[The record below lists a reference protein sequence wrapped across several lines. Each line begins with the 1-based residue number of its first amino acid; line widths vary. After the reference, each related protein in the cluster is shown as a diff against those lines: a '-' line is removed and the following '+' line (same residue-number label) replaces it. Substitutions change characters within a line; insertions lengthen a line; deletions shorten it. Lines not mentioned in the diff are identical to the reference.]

1 MASSLSAAFTAIANA
16 IRAKKGVSTTYT
28 PDEMP
33 DAIASIA
40 TATLQTKTTN
50 VTPSANWSGTN
61 TNTVAITPDSGYDGM
76 SQVNVSVPMLRDYTL
91 MTADTVDTPSTVY
104 SGNTSQSNSQKLLR
118 MKPTK
123 DGMSYTG
130 SYLYM
135 QPNSYLGN
143 ASASDVLSG
152 KTFSSSNGIQITG
165 TGSGGTTPTGTK
177 YDTYTSNGTYTPDVT
192 NYATHSVTVNV
203 SGTTPSG
210 TKSDTYT
217 SNGTYSVDVTNYA
230 THSITV
236 NVANTGKQV
245 DVRTVSRNTSSK
257 ATYTIPFNP
266 AYTIGY
272 HNSYKAMFY
281 WDYKS
286 WGGNQLLARTN
297 KYLTYCT
304 FDQKD
309 GVYGM
314 AWDGSN
320 RVITLMESS
329 SSTMAGDWTIVSVE
343 Y

>member
-1 MASSLSAAFTAIANA
+1 MATSLSAAFTAIANA

-33 DAIASIA
+33 DAISSIA

-177 YDTYTSNGTYTPDVT
+177 SDSYPTNGTWTEDVT
-192 NYATHSVTVNV
+192 NYANHKVTVNV
-203 SGTTPSG
+203 GSNATV
-210 TKSDTYT
+210 KSVYQVVTGAT
-217 SNGTYSVDVTNYA
+217 AFSNGTYYTGASDRSCVRSSQTQNSTITVYFDVMEVICFYLRIGVDNIVTHYDIYGNYENPTTKVRKISSSGVSTVEMSSITSDGINGVTRNSSNNYTISFA
-230 THSITV
+230 SRTHS
-236 NVANTGKQV
+236 N
-245 DVRTVSRNTSSK
+245 S
-257 ATYTIPFNP
+257 
-266 AYTIGY
+266 AYT
-272 HNSYKAMFY
+272 
-281 WDYKS
+281 
-286 WGGNQLLARTN
+286 
-297 KYLTYCT
+297 
-304 FDQKD
+304 
-309 GVYGM
+309 
-314 AWDGSN
+314 
-320 RVITLMESS
+320 VIILGKIDALS
-329 SSTMAGDWTIVSVE
+329 
-343 Y
+343 